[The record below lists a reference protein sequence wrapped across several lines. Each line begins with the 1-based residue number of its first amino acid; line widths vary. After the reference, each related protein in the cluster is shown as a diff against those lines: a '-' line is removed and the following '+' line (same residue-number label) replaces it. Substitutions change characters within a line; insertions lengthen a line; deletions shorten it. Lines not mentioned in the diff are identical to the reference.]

1 MKDLTELFNE
11 LQTRTDEG
19 ARFYRD
25 IIVNNEY
32 AIDTNIHY
40 SCVIDLGAT
49 IGEFSYL
56 VYNQADI
63 IYAVEANKSN
73 YHDLCEYIKKYTL
86 DKIKPFHL
94 GIAGSNGVRKLYE
107 AGGSGGY
114 TILNEGIVVEEVETK
129 TLFTFCKENGI
140 DTIDLLKIDVEGA
153 EGEILKAPDSQ
164 DLFLNTVKNIVGED
178 HGHDTIGIVTKL
190 GFTIVPKGTFTA
202 IKP

>member
-1 MKDLTELFNE
+1 M
-11 LQTRTDEG
+11 
-19 ARFYRD
+19 
-25 IIVNNEY
+25 
-32 AIDTNIHY
+32 
-40 SCVIDLGAT
+40 S
-49 IGEFSYL
+49 
-56 VYNQADI
+56 
-63 IYAVEANKSN
+63 KS
-73 YHDLCEYIKKYTL
+73 
-86 DKIKPFHL
+86 
-94 GIAGSNGVRKLYE
+94 
-107 AGGSGGY
+107 
-114 TILNEGIVVEEVETK
+114 